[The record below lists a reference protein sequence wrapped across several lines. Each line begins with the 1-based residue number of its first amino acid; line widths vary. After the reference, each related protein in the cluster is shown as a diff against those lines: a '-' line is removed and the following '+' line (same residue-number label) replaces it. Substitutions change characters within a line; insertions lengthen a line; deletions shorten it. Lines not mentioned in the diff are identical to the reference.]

1 MRTYTKRLHVRV
13 SPDEYAAAKQF
24 ADSAG
29 ISMAAYYRLLMQ
41 MPMRYD
47 AHPTTAVV
55 LDFSTTTQI
64 AKELRRWGYHYNQ
77 GIHALNALA
86 YYARL
91 NKLDADDIRE
101 QIAMAHTLLHDVND
115 AALGINASIAEVS
128 AKPVLFK

>member
-1 MRTYTKRLHVRV
+1 MRTYTKQLHVWV
-13 SPDEYAAAKQF
+13 SPDELAAVKQL
-24 ADSAG
+24 AENAG
-29 ISMAAYYRLLMQ
+29 ISLAAYYRLLIQ
-41 MPMRYD
+41 MPMRYSAD
-47 AHPTTAVV
+47 PTQAVV

-101 QIAMAHTLLHDVND
+101 QMGTAHTATIKKL
-115 AALGINASIAEVS
+115 IAILAIFEKLNQQS
-128 AKPVLFK
+128 TSR